1 VSPFYYLTCESGTD
15 ERCRVVCCVRFSP
28 DGKVLA
34 TGCNRNTTLYDTKTG
49 AKISYVPCSYSLCGC
64 TDERGC
70 SVLYDESSGLK
81 VDNYIRSASFSPDGK
96 LLATGSEDRIV
107 RVRSLPF
114 LPPLVLY
121 GTNDP
126 RRM

>member
-1 VSPFYYLTCESGTD
+1 MTPRREPRSRTYHALTPCVGVLTSG
-15 ERCRVVCCVRFSP
+15 
-28 DGKVLA
+28 
-34 TGCNRNTTLYDTKTG
+34 
-49 AKISYVPCSYSLCGC
+49 
-64 TDERGC
+64 GC